1 MNMCRETVVTAGAA
15 GMSVQ
20 AKNTPKG
27 REEDYEEETVCD
39 YALRCADF
47 GVRICGKCCKH

>member
-15 GMSVQ
+15 GISVQ

-27 REEDYEEETVCD
+27 REEDYEEEIVCD

>member
-1 MNMCRETVVTAGAA
+1 VTAGAA

-27 REEDYEEETVCD
+27 R
-39 YALRCADF
+39 
-47 GVRICGKCCKH
+47 RIMMKKANVPRYVSLFLTTLKPYSPKLKTPNEAKVS

>member
-1 MNMCRETVVTAGAA
+1 MTPPQNVSKSESCSKSGCRETVVTAGAA

-27 REEDYEEETVCD
+27 R
-39 YALRCADF
+39 
-47 GVRICGKCCKH
+47 RIV

>member
-1 MNMCRETVVTAGAA
+1 MVTTCDVPQDVSKSGIYSKSGCRETVVTAGAA

-27 REEDYEEETVCD
+27 R
-39 YALRCADF
+39 RN
-47 GVRICGKCCKH
+47 